1 MWSSAS
7 ESYQKAL
14 RSLEIFSRHDVP
26 VVLEGETGTG
36 KELFVEAL
44 HARSQRA
51 SGPLIAVNMAGV
63 PGSLFE
69 SQFFGYRKGAFTGAQ
84 ENWAGFFGA
93 ADRGTLFLDEFN
105 SMNPDLQAKFLRVLE
120 TRTYLPVGDVRPR
133 RSDARIVLA
142 TNIPLQTL
150 RETGRIREDLFFRL
164 QAHRIRIPPLRERL
178 RDLPELVDSLIQ
190 HFSIRY
196 RMKAMEV
203 GPGVMDALAAYHWP
217 GNVRELSERISSAML
232 HSTAGPLTVPLLFP
246 DDEDAIFPPYSIARE
261 TWENAY
267 FDGVF
272 RVTEGDPGKGRRITG
287 LSETT
292 YRRKIRRYNK
302 KNLLETVSDSHDRL
316 DYFDKLP

>member
-1 MWSSAS
+1 MDTGNTVMWSSSS
-7 ESYQKAL
+7 EAYQKAL

-84 ENWAGFFGA
+84 ENWTGFFGA

-120 TRTYLPVGDVRPR
+120 TRTYLPVGEVRSR

-142 TNIPLQTL
+142 TNIPLQSL

-178 RDLPELVDSLIQ
+178 TDLPELVRSLIR
-190 HFSIRY
+190 HFSRRY
-196 RMKAMEV
+196 GKAELEA
-203 GPGVMDALAAYHWP
+203 GPGVMDAIASYRWP
-217 GNVRELSERISSAML
+217 GNVRELSERISAAIL
-232 HSTAGPLTVPLLFP
+232 HAQEGPLTVSLLFP
-246 DDEDAIFPPYSIARE
+246 DEEEVILPPYSIARE
-261 TWENAY
+261 TWESSY
-267 FDGVF
+267 FGGVF
-272 RVTEGDPGKGRRITG
+272 RVAEGDPGKGRRITG

-292 YRRKIRRYNK
+292 YRRKIRRFNK
-302 KNLLETVSDSHDRL
+302 KRPS
-316 DYFDKLP
+316 